1 MDMQKYL
8 EMVGEWSLTS
18 GLQILLVLVLVVIAL
33 KVIDLALNRLFKFK
47 REKEDVELQKRGDT
61 LRSMFRSVA
70 RPVVL
75 LMAGMMVLEKL
86 GIEIG
91 PILAAVGVLGLAVG
105 FGAQKL
111 VEDVI
116 SGFFILLEDQV
127 RVGDVVSI
135 SDKGG
140 LVEKVTLRMVILRDL
155 AGNVHYIRN
164 GNIGVVTNMTKDY
177 SMFVFDIGV
186 AYREDTDEVVEVIK
200 SVDEDLRKDPA
211 FKSDILAP
219 MEILGVDQFADSAV
233 IIKARTKTKPIK
245 QWGVAREFNR
255 RLKKKFD
262 EVGIE
267 IPFPHTTLYVGQ
279 DKKGNSPVLN
289 VRVDKKA

>member
-1 MDMQKYL
+1 MDVQKYL
-8 EMVGEWSLTS
+8 ETVGEWAMSS
-18 GLQILLVLVLVVIAL
+18 GLQIVLVLVLAAVAI
-33 KVIDLALNRLFKFK
+33 KVINLALNKLFRLPQ
-47 REKEDVELQKRGDT
+47 EDSDIELQKRADT

-70 RPVVL
+70 RIAILVL
-75 LMAGMMVLEKL
+75 AGMMILDKL

-91 PILAAVGVLGLAVG
+91 PVLAAVGVLGLAVG

-116 SGFFILLEDQV
+116 AGFFILTEDQI
-127 RVGDVVSI
+127 RVGDVVQI
-135 SDKGG
+135 GDKGG
-140 LVEKVTLRMVILRDL
+140 LVERVTMRMVILRDL
-155 AGNVHYIRN
+155 AGNVHFVRN
-164 GNIGVVTNMTKDY
+164 GSIGVVTNMTKEF
-177 SMFVFDIGV
+177 SMYVFDIGV
-186 AYREDTDEVVEVIK
+186 AYREDTDEVVEVVK
-200 SVDEDLRKDPA
+200 EVDEGLRKDPA
-211 FKSDILAP
+211 FKNDILAP
-219 MEILGVDQFADSAV
+219 MEILGVDKFADSAV

-262 EVGIE
+262 ELGIE

-289 VRVDKKA
+289 VRVDKKG